1 MNLEQQIVVSYTRS
15 VLNTVVNVLQEMR
28 LKQWTKNLLVFA
40 SAIFAGEI
48 LNPGILLNA
57 VIAFLSF
64 SFMASTIYII
74 NDIVDVEK
82 DRLHPEKCSRP
93 IAAGTIS
100 VPLAVCVGF
109 FIFCIALTCALF
121 LNYYVLIAVLVYFI
135 LNLSYS
141 LYLKHVVIVDVMIIA
156 AGFVLR
162 AVTGALAVGGML
174 TSWFILCTLGLSL
187 FLALCKRR
195 HELVLLKNNSVSQRK
210 VLSFYS
216 IELIDQ
222 LMSIITAVLIMFY
235 SMYASSENPMMMLT
249 IPFVLYGVFRYY
261 YLIHMKDAGG
271 KPEEILINDRHILL
285 TVLLFSISVV
295 GIIKFL

>member
-1 MNLEQQIVVSYTRS
+1 MEQQIIVSYTRS
-15 VLNTVVNVLQEMR
+15 AFGMVLNVLQEMR

-93 IAAGTIS
+93 ISAGTIS
-100 VPLAVCVGF
+100 VPLAICVGF
-109 FIFCIALTCALF
+109 LTFCIALTCAFF
-121 LNYYVLIAVLVYFI
+121 LNYYVFIAVLVYFI

-187 FLALCKRR
+187 FLALGKRR
-195 HELVLLKNNSVSQRK
+195 HELVLLKNNSDSQRK

-295 GIIKFL
+295 AVLKFM